1 LSYVL
6 PLLKLIKENETAEE
20 KKLENRP
27 QAIILVPSK
36 ELGLFDVN

>member
-1 LSYVL
+1 
-6 PLLKLIKENETAEE
+6 LIKENEISEE

-36 ELGLFDVN
+36 ELGFFLFKIETK